1 MSENY
6 NEDDFVSPETTEQ
19 PSLPDPDDERRRVI
33 RSVDEVAEEKQQE
46 PVPIKTP
53 ILKNGDS
60 ASGPVGISRH
70 RPRRVSR
77 SSSASPEQ
85 KKTLVPARKT
95 VSEPGNLKKF
105 TVQIPDEM
113 LRKFRIQALT
123 EGKTYSALAVEAI
136 QALLQTSGGI
146 PAQGVSKR

>member
-6 NEDDFVSPETTEQ
+6 NEDDFVSPETTE
-19 PSLPDPDDERRRVI
+19 PPALPDADDERRRVI
-33 RSVDEVAEEKQQE
+33 RPVDEVAKDKQQE
-46 PVPIKTP
+46 SVPIKTP
-53 ILKNGDS
+53 IMKNGDS
-60 ASGPVGISRH
+60 VSRSGDISRH

-77 SSSASPEQ
+77 SSSSGPEQ

-123 EGKTYSALAVEAI
+123 EGKTYSALAVQAF